1 MAKPTTMW
9 AIASVVSSI
18 LGWIVVLLSLLA
30 DYQNMAGATA
40 GVGAGFFV
48 LAVGSLSSLLCL
60 LGIIFGMIGL
70 RRIRRGERGV
80 QGIAWTGIVLGCL
93 PLVVLVGYSIPV
105 LWQGVWDWIGNASLE
120 KQQPF

>member
-48 LAVGSLSSLLCL
+48 LAVGFLSSTLCF
-60 LGIIFGMIGL
+60 LGIIFGMISL
-70 RRIRRGERGV
+70 RRIRRGECGGR
-80 QGIAWTGIVLGCL
+80 GIAWTGIALGGL
-93 PLVVLVGYSIPV
+93 PFVALLVWNIPTWGQE
-105 LWQGVWDWIGNASLE
+105 LWIRLTGVEG
-120 KQQPF
+120 KK

>member
-9 AIASVVSSI
+9 AIASVISSL

-48 LAVGSLSSLLCL
+48 LAVGFVSSTLCFF
-60 LGIIFGMIGL
+60 GIIFGMIGL
-70 RRIRRGERGV
+70 RRIRAGQYSGR
-80 QGIAWTGIVLGCL
+80 GIAWTGIALGGL
-93 PLVVLVGYSIPV
+93 PFVALLAWNIPTWGEE
-105 LWQGVWDWIGNASLE
+105 LWIRLTGVDA
-120 KQQPF
+120 KK